1 MSAIIHY
8 STYSE
13 GIGGMLRKRIAD
25 FIVEEIAPG
34 NEICEVKVFTDSEK
48 KTLEKKWPA
57 PLADERVRENQLI
70 LKMEKF
76 NVDTANALRRIARAL
91 HTSRKRIGFAG
102 MKDKRAITCQR
113 LSIWKADIE
122 LLKNFD
128 SRYID
133 LREAEWSDK
142 RIEIGDLIGNKFTII
157 VRNLQLEKGELERRI
172 NACFGEMKGGIAN
185 YFGEQRFGGIRG
197 ITHLVGKE
205 FILGN
210 TENAV
215 MLYLTAIDER
225 EEEDVKIARKNL
237 ADTKDFSRA
246 INEFPPKYRYERIII
261 HHLCKY
267 QKDFVG
273 AFSRL
278 PKSLTYM
285 FTHAYQSYLFNQI
298 INERIGSGLG
308 LKAAEGDVLEDGI
321 ATTQLF
327 GFESKFSEGKIGEI
341 ERKVLE
347 GEGIKPEDFYIKA
360 FPQISSKGARK
371 KILLFPE
378 DLKLE
383 EIGSDEYFEGAL
395 KAKISFKLEKGN
407 YATTVLRELMKP
419 ERI

>member
-1 MSAIIHY
+1 M
-8 STYSE
+8 
-13 GIGGMLRKRIAD
+13 
-25 FIVEEIAPG
+25 
-34 NEICEVKVFTDSEK
+34 
-48 KTLEKKWPA
+48 
-57 PLADERVRENQLI
+57 
-70 LKMEKF
+70 
-76 NVDTANALRRIARAL
+76 
-91 HTSRKRIGFAG
+91 
-102 MKDKRAITCQR
+102 
-113 LSIWKADIE
+113 
-122 LLKNFD
+122 
-128 SRYID
+128 
-133 LREAEWSDK
+133 
-142 RIEIGDLIGNKFTII
+142 
-157 VRNLQLEKGELERRI
+157 
-172 NACFGEMKGGIAN
+172 
-185 YFGEQRFGGIRG
+185 
-197 ITHLVGKE
+197 
-205 FILGN
+205 
-210 TENAV
+210 
-215 MLYLTAIDER
+215 
-225 EEEDVKIARKNL
+225 
-237 ADTKDFSRA
+237 
-246 INEFPPKYRYERIII
+246 
-261 HHLCKY
+261 CKY